1 MVLAGLEALSAMR
14 RISPPGSLVGPAL
27 VGSFFLSAALGL
39 ACAGKQTAQSSPCLD
54 RCTNIQSSLD
64 RSSCEL
70 DCKRV
75 ADNSA
80 ATPAPAPAAAP
91 APETPRG
98 VYTPP
103 PPESRPIVG
112 PPTAPTY
119 PATQPIAQPTPPRP
133 TTPTPA
139 PAAVTPTGPS
149 YAELQQQR
157 NACEVGCNAEPVA
170 SDRATCRMQC
180 AQITNQPTSSPSVPA
195 STGTPAYVRPPTG
208 ATPSSGPTTP
218 VAADPQALASCL
230 NTCNDG
236 PETDRATCRLN
247 CNAKGQV
254 GPAPSSYYTLGG
266 TPPSDAERRAAV
278 IRSSQGVAGTSAPPP
293 PSPPATQQ
301 KIAACAA
308 TAQQCSTTCSAQ
320 LAPCNA
326 ECDQGK
332 MSTTDR
338 ATCKLT
344 CENTVDTCRDDCRI
358 KEGSCR
364 SKP

>member
-14 RISPPGSLVGPAL
+14 RIPTPGSLVGSAL

-75 ADNSA
+75 ADNKA
-80 ATPAPAPAAAP
+80 NPAPAPAPAATP
-91 APETPRG
+91 APETQRG

-103 PPESRPIVG
+103 PADPRPIVG
-112 PPTAPTY
+112 QPTAPNY
-119 PATQPIAQPTPPRP
+119 PATQPITQPPAPRP
-133 TTPTPA
+133 TPTPTPA
-139 PAAVTPTGPS
+139 VVAPAGPS

-157 NACEVGCNAEPVA
+157 NACEVGCNSETVA

-180 AQITNQPTSSPSVPA
+180 AQITNQTTSSIPT
-195 STGTPAYVRPPTG
+195 STGTPTYVRPPTTT
-208 ATPSSGPTTP
+208 TPNSGPARP
-218 VAADPQALASCL
+218 VAVDPQVLASCL
-230 NTCNDG
+230 NTCNAGD
-236 PETDRATCRLN
+236 ETDRATCRLN
-247 CNAKGQV
+247 CNANGQV
-254 GPAPSSYYTLGG
+254 GPAPSSYYVLDGS
-266 TPPSDAERRAAV
+266 PPATSDADRRAAA
-278 IRSSQGVAGTSAPPP
+278 IRSSPGVAGTTTPPP
-293 PSPPATQQ
+293 PSTPATQQ

-308 TAQQCSTTCSAQ
+308 TAQQCTTSCSAQ
-320 LAPCNA
+320 LSPCTA

-332 MSTTDR
+332 MNSTDR

-344 CENTVDTCRDDCRI
+344 CESTVDGCRDDCRI

>member
-14 RISPPGSLVGPAL
+14 RIPTPGSLVGSAL

-75 ADNSA
+75 ADNKA
-80 ATPAPAPAAAP
+80 NPAPPPAPAATP

-103 PPESRPIVG
+103 PADPRPIVG
-112 PPTAPTY
+112 QPTRPNY

-133 TTPTPA
+133 TTPPA
-139 PAAVTPTGPS
+139 PAVVTPAGPS

-180 AQITNQPTSSPSVPA
+180 AQITNQTSSNSSIPA
-195 STGTPAYVRPPTG
+195 STGTPTYVRPPTT
-208 ATPSSGPTTP
+208 TPTGGPTTP
-218 VAADPQALASCL
+218 VAADPQVLASCL

-247 CNAKGQV
+247 CNAKGSV

-266 TPPSDAERRAAV
+266 TPPSDADQRAAV
-278 IRSSQGVAGTSAPPP
+278 IRSSQGVAGTTTPTP
-293 PSPPATQQ
+293 PSTPATQQ

-308 TAQQCSTTCSAQ
+308 TAQQCNTSCSAQ
-320 LAPCNA
+320 LSPCTA

-332 MSTTDR
+332 MNSTDR

-344 CENTVDTCRDDCRI
+344 CESTVDGCRDDCRI